1 MNLKVKA
8 LGANYET
15 LGYKYCGYELNGA
28 ISLTKEGKKPI
39 TLLINKSK
47 DCPPYIKTLKKT
59 EISDNQKHSKPEDIL
74 NGGIRVSFNDFYYR
88 VWGGSPI
95 LWSTIN
101 DFDLPQELR
110 SDYKGKITSELANN
124 IIRASY
130 SEYNFI
136 KERAL
141 ALLPLCTSD
150 SDTLLS
156 AVLYDIN
163 KGIVDADR
171 KVSKISYT
179 ILASLG
185 GNIAFESVPS
195 LILYAEVRGNYR
207 AEEVFETL
215 KLITHENFGK
225 DIKKWKS
232 WWFNK

>member
-1 MNLKVKA
+1 MIFII
-8 LGANYET
+8 GF
-15 LGYKYCGYELNGA
+15 G
-28 ISLTKEGKKPI
+28 
-39 TLLINKSK
+39 
-47 DCPPYIKTLKKT
+47 
-59 EISDNQKHSKPEDIL
+59 
-74 NGGIRVSFNDFYYR
+74 
-88 VWGGSPI
+88 GGSPI

-185 GNIAFESVPS
+185 GNIAFEAVPS
-195 LILYAEVRGNYR
+195 LILYGEVRGNYR